1 MSMYI
6 PSYFEFVNSA
16 KLLAGD
22 YALENITE
30 EMSLLGSSR
39 PFLLSDKG
47 LEKVGSVKTLL
58 DIFSKSGLKVSGV
71 FTDIPLDSSILKV
84 NEIASLYRKANADG
98 IIALGGGSVIDTAKG
113 LRMLISQGG
122 KDILKYAGAEVL
134 PRGMNVPFTVI
145 PTTSGTGS
153 EATGV
158 AVIKDEEKEVKLEF
172 ISSYLLPDVAV
183 LDTRMLESM
192 PPRITAITG
201 LDALTH
207 AIEAYSSMQR
217 NPVSQAYAIAAM
229 RLIIEYLPIAIKEPH
244 NKKARLAMANAAYIA
259 GASFSNSMVGIVHAI
274 GHSVGAV
281 SGVPHGEAMSILLV
295 PSMKYNVNEAR
306 EEYSDI
312 LLYIAGDVYA
322 STPNENRA
330 EKAIEVLSDFVD
342 QIRTMA
348 PVRKTLSEAGVK
360 KEDFQKIANRAIN
373 DGALIVN
380 PRAADRDD
388 VLRILSE
395 AF

>member
-330 EKAIEVLSDFVD
+330 EKAIEVLSAFVD

>member
-1 MSMYI
+1 MHI
-6 PSYFEFVNSA
+6 PQYFEFVNSA
-16 KLLAGD
+16 KLLSGE
-22 YALENITE
+22 YALENIRE
-30 EMSLLGSSR
+30 ELSLLGSTR

-47 LEKVGSVKTLL
+47 LESVGSVKTLL
-58 DIFSKSGLKVSGV
+58 DILSSSGLKVSGV

-84 NEIASLYRKANADG
+84 NEIASLYRKENADG

-134 PRGMNVPFTVI
+134 PRGMSVPFVAI

-172 ISSYLLPDVAV
+172 ISSFLLPDIAV
-183 LDTRMLESM
+183 LDVRMLESM
-192 PPRITAITG
+192 PKRITAITG

-207 AIEAYSSMQR
+207 AIEAFSSLQK
-217 NPVSQAYAIAAM
+217 NPVSQSYAIAAM
-229 RLIIEYLPIAIKEPH
+229 KMIVENLPTAIREPK

-281 SGVPHGEAMSILLV
+281 SHVPHGEAMSILLIS
-295 PSMKYNVNEAR
+295 SMRYNIDYAR
-306 EEYSDI
+306 EDYSEM
-312 LLYIAGDVYA
+312 LLYINGEEYA
-322 STPNENRA
+322 RTREENRA
-330 EKAIEVLSDFVD
+330 EKLIEVLSTFVNE
-342 QIRTMA
+342 IRSLA
-348 PVRKTLSEAGVK
+348 PVRKNLSEAGVV
-360 KEDFQKIANRAIN
+360 KEDFQKIADRAIN

-380 PRAADRDD
+380 PRSADRDD
-388 VLRILSE
+388 ILRILSE

>member
-1 MSMYI
+1 MHI
-6 PSYFEFVNSA
+6 PQYFEFVNSA
-16 KLLAGD
+16 KLLSGE
-22 YALENITE
+22 YALENIRE
-30 EMSLLGSSR
+30 ELSLLGSTR

-47 LEKVGSVKTLL
+47 LESVGSVKTLL
-58 DIFSKSGLKVSGV
+58 DILSSSGLKVSGV

-84 NEIASLYRKANADG
+84 NEIASLYRKENADG

-134 PRGMNVPFTVI
+134 PRGMSVPFVAI

-172 ISSYLLPDVAV
+172 ISSFLLPDIAV
-183 LDTRMLESM
+183 LDVRMLESM
-192 PPRITAITG
+192 PKRITAITG

-207 AIEAYSSMQR
+207 AIEAFSSLQK
-217 NPVSQAYAIAAM
+217 NPVSQSYAIAAM
-229 RLIIEYLPIAIKEPH
+229 KMIVENLPAAIREPK

-281 SGVPHGEAMSILLV
+281 SHVPHGEAMSILLI
-295 PSMKYNVNEAR
+295 PSMRYNIDYAR
-306 EEYSDI
+306 EDYSEM
-312 LLYIAGDVYA
+312 LLYINGEEYA
-322 STPNENRA
+322 RTEEGKRA
-330 EKAIEVLSDFVD
+330 EKLIEVLSTFVNE
-342 QIRTMA
+342 IRALA
-348 PVRKTLSEAGVK
+348 PVRKNLSEAGVV
-360 KEDFQKIANRAIN
+360 KEDFQKIADRAIN

-380 PRAADRDD
+380 PRSADRDD
-388 VLRILSE
+388 ILRILSE